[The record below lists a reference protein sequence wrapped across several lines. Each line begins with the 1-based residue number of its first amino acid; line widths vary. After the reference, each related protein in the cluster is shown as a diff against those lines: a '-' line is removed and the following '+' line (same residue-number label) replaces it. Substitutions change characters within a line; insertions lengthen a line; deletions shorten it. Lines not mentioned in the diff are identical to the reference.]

1 MQDRYAVTVDLGTSV
16 TSLCV
21 ARLSLGQAEVL
32 FYKEAK
38 SEGIRRGQIY
48 NPLRCADVLRKLI
61 HEAEDTLEISINQ
74 AAVAL
79 PRYPL
84 QQVYHTVST
93 TRGNADASIEES
105 DIDGL
110 LAVACDEFGR
120 ECADNELIY
129 GCVAQSY
136 SIGDSFQV
144 CKEEVVG
151 ASSDTLEGNFNI
163 FYGPMSP
170 ITSLRKVFSHIGIA
184 AVEFFIPEEQGMTVL
199 TDEERENGVALV
211 EIGGGL
217 TSVAIWKQGVLRS
230 FTSFPFAGKS
240 ITNDIKG
247 VCGFKEELAENI
259 KLAFGACKPNM
270 LQTMS
275 DKLLDILD
283 ENTGERELLP
293 IATLADIIGCRMNEI
308 AQTAMFLICKSN
320 YEDRLRSGI
329 VLCGG
334 AVETVGCTAMFKDLS
349 GMAVRQGIAR
359 SENVISD
366 EPALESLHGSTQAAL
381 LSLCAQQER
390 FNCAGSK
397 RDGLFANDAVA
408 PAAEPEAPATTGE
421 TTIENLE
428 WEEAPAEGGKKSR
441 KEKKI
446 KERKPRERKR
456 LGIMNIF
463 QDYYD
468 GIGEDEETDQTEE

>member
-21 ARLSLGQAEVL
+21 ARLSLGTAEVL

-38 SEGIRRGQIY
+38 SEGIRRGQVY

-74 AAVAL
+74 VAVAL

-84 QQVYHTVST
+84 KQVYHTVNT
-93 TRGNADASIEES
+93 TRGNADASIEDS

-110 LAVACDEFGR
+110 QAVACDEFGR
-120 ECADNELIY
+120 ECAENELIY

-144 CKEEVVG
+144 CREEVVG

-163 FYGPMSP
+163 FYGPISP

-184 AVEFFIPEEQGMTVL
+184 AVEFFIPEQQGMSVL

-240 ITNDIKG
+240 ITSDIKG

-259 KLAFGACKPNM
+259 KLAFGACKVNM

-283 ENTGERELLP
+283 ENTGEREVLP
-293 IATLADIIGCRMNEI
+293 ITTLTDIIGCRMNEI

-334 AVETVGCTAMFKDLS
+334 TVETVGCTAMFKDLS
-349 GMAVRQGIAR
+349 GMPVRQGIAR
-359 SENVISD
+359 AENVISD

-408 PAAEPEAPATTGE
+408 PAQETPASSEE
-421 TTIENLE
+421 TTIENLD
-428 WEEAPAEGGKKSR
+428 WEEVPAEGKKKK
-441 KEKKI
+441 KEKKE
-446 KERKPRERKR
+446 KERKPRKPIFGNIR
-456 LGIMNIF
+456 GIF
-463 QDYYD
+463 EDYYD
-468 GIGEDEETDQTEE
+468 GIGEEAEETDQTE